1 MVPESGFEV
10 TRRVLVDFEGIS
22 LRRKFVNGLEPEN
35 IHMMIGM
42 YVIAGCLLLTS
53 NKQHTLYIKIKC
65 QFFFLVQGL

>member
-22 LRRKFVNGLEPEN
+22 LRRKFVNGLEPDN

-42 YVIAGCLLLTS
+42 YVFAGCLPLTS
-53 NKQHTLYIKIKC
+53 NKQHTLY
-65 QFFFLVQGL
+65 QN